1 MRRQDIIPGRI
12 YATADFHK
20 TPIAAI
26 STTARVS
33 PDGDHWK
40 AATKGEIE
48 LQKFRGRY
56 NPPTAQFPIVRIYA
70 EITPEVITRVAAIT
84 IEEFCSA
91 RRIGGRIPLGENP
104 DNCYALVSWVPDFR
118 LFDMSW
124 EDYQEFSAK
133 RRARAQEEAR
143 AIRREEEES
152 AAALRKIV
160 ALLAEAGCMNPL
172 DPSSQDAGAT
182 HLLYRLTSGETIRI
196 VPKNNGGRNADIK
209 VQVLL
214 EILTTL
220 YRAAPPVVSPEAGVA
235 AALTDEQRKYLIARW
250 NETNPHLAGA
260 QAADILELLTSGDS
274 DLEIVEPFLEEYP
287 DVTDP
292 RVPCIL
298 RALIWSGTD
307 VTIENVRELLSRMG
321 A

>member
-40 AATKGEIE
+40 VATPAEIE

-56 NPPTAQFPIVRIYA
+56 NPPTAQFPVVRIEA
-70 EITPEVITRVAAIT
+70 EITPEIIRRVAAIT
-84 IEEFCSA
+84 IEEFCA
-91 RRIGGRIPLGENP
+91 TPRMGGRIPLGENI
-104 DNCYALVSWVPDFR
+104 DDCYALVSWVPDFR
-118 LFDMSW
+118 VFDMSW
-124 EDYQEFSAK
+124 EDYQKFSAQ
-133 RRARAQEEAR
+133 RRARAKEEAR

-152 AAALRKIV
+152 ADALRKVI
-160 ALLAEAGCMNPL
+160 ALLTEVGCM
-172 DPSSQDAGAT
+172 DPARSLPDGESLGPDLY
-182 HLLYRLTSGETIRI
+182 HLASGGSFTIIRTTSRQRRVTM
-196 VPKNNGGRNADIK
+196 K
-209 VQVLL
+209 VQALL
-214 EILTTL
+214 DVLTTL

-274 DLEIVEPFLEEYP
+274 DLEIVEPFLEKYP
-287 DVTDP
+287 EMTDP

-307 VTIENVRELLSRMG
+307 ITIENVRELLSKMG